1 MRNSLCLELLEV
13 IEKQDEILATEK
25 LLIKKLVKDNAEKEN
40 MINELLKQ
48 KGA

>member
-25 LLIKKLVKDNAEKEN
+25 LLIKKLVEDNAEKEN